1 MATLL
6 IIMVILLTHFK
17 GNKLGLNL
25 GGNKKD
31 NIVLVGYL

>member
-1 MATLL
+1 MAILL
-6 IIMVILLTHFK
+6 IIIVILLTYFK

-31 NIVLVGYL
+31 SIVLIKYL

>member
-6 IIMVILLTHFK
+6 IIMVILLVYFK

-31 NIVLVGYL
+31 SIVLVGYL

>member
-1 MATLL
+1 MAILL
-6 IIMVILLTHFK
+6 IIMAMLLVYFK

-31 NIVLVGYL
+31 GIVLVGYL